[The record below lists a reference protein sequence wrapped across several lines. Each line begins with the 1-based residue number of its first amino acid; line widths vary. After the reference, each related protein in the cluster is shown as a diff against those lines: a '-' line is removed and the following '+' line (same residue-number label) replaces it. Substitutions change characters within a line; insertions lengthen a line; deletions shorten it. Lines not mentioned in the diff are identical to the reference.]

1 MPKTSPEIKA
11 VFGSIAVLFGAFL
24 ALPLFC
30 LFRQTAQAGAA
41 GALENYAALAE
52 NGRFLES
59 LSNSFAISGLSAL
72 TATVL
77 AFFLAYSLHNT
88 GLPQPLKKVVGNMT
102 LAPMFL
108 PTITY
113 GFVIIYALGREG
125 LLTRLLGFQ
134 PFEIYGFNG
143 MLVGYVIY
151 TLPIAFLLINNT
163 FKYVDKN
170 FTVVSKI
177 MGDTPIRTFFA
188 TSVRPLTGTLG
199 AALIQTFTLCFTD
212 FGIPASIGG
221 QYDVV
226 AIHLYNEMLGSVP
239 NFAGGAAI
247 ATVMLLPS
255 VASIALTAFLE
266 RFNFRYNKI
275 SRQETVQNAGRD
287 IVCGIFSLSLTVA
300 IALLFAVMFVVP
312 FVANW
317 PYDTSFTFANW
328 SRLLGS
334 PNLLTI
340 YNHSLL
346 TAFFSALLGSAVAYA
361 AALVAARSPMGA
373 FGKGV
378 INSVA
383 IVTNAVPGMVL
394 GIAYVFAFAGTSLQN
409 TFLILIACN
418 VVHLFTTPYLMAKNS
433 LEKMNRSW
441 ESTAALM
448 GDCWWKTLLRVLI
461 PNSLPTILD
470 MFGYYFINSMITISA
485 VIFLVGAHTAVMTT
499 KIKELQHFAKFD
511 EIFVLSI
518 LILLTNIAV
527 RFALSRAAARR
538 S

>member
-1 MPKTSPEIKA
+1 MPKVSPEIKA
-11 VFGSIAVLFGAFL
+11 VFGSVAVLFGAFL
-24 ALPLFC
+24 ALPLFF
-30 LFRQTAQAGAA
+30 LFRQTALAGTA
-41 GALENYAALAE
+41 GALETYAALFKSE
-52 NGRFLES
+52 RFLTS
-59 LSNSFAISGLSAL
+59 LNNSFAISGLSAL
-72 TATVL
+72 AATLL
-77 AFFLAYSLHNT
+77 AFFLAYCLHNT
-88 GLPQPLKKVVGNMT
+88 GLPGTLKKLIGNMT

-143 MLVGYVIY
+143 MLAGYVIY

-170 FTVVSKI
+170 FAVVSKI
-177 MGDTPIRTFFA
+177 MGDTPIRTFFI

-199 AALIQTFTLCFTD
+199 AAFIQTFTLCFTD

-247 ATVMLLPS
+247 ATIMLLPS

-275 SRQETVQNAGRD
+275 SQQETTRNLGRD
-287 IVCGIFSLSLTVA
+287 IACGVFCVGLTTA
-300 IALLFAVMFVVP
+300 IVLLFAVMFVVP

-317 PYDTSFTFANW
+317 PYDTTFTLSNW

-334 PNLLTI
+334 PNLLSI
-340 YNHSLL
+340 YGHSLL
-346 TAFFSALLGSAVAYA
+346 TAFLSALMGSAVAYA
-361 AALVAARSPMGA
+361 AALVAARSSMGKL
-373 FGKGV
+373 GKGLV
-378 INSVA
+378 NSVA

-394 GIAYVFAFAGTSLQN
+394 GIAYVFAFSGTSLQN
-409 TFLILIACN
+409 TFLILILCN

-433 LEKMNRSW
+433 LEKMNRGW

-448 GDCWWKTLLRVLI
+448 GDSWWKTLLRVI
-461 PNSLPTILD
+461 VPNSLPTILD